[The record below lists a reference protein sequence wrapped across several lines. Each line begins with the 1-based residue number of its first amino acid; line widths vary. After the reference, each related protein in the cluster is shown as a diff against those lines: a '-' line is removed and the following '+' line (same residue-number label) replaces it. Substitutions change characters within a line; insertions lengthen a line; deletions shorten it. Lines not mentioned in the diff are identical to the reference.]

1 MRLSFGIVMGGC
13 NMAGILV
20 TTLAESAGDLVVYE
34 NSNITNTWTKIDLGT
49 ASAAVELSLVDLGS
63 STAKIIDFVFNSVND
78 AAADAAL
85 ATPGSRVPVPVG
97 KTYRHLVPDGRT
109 KISRID
115 FKARNAETGQ
125 NIIITMVK
133 V

>member
-1 MRLSFGIVMGGC
+1 
-13 NMAGILV
+13 MAGMLV
-20 TTLAESAGDLVVYE
+20 TTVSEAAGDLVVYE
-34 NSNITNTWTKIDLGT
+34 NSNITTTRVKIDLGT
-49 ASAAVELSLVDLGS
+49 SANAVEISLVDLGS
-63 STAKIIDFVFNSVND
+63 STAKIIDFVFNAVND

-97 KTYRHLVPDGRT
+97 KTYKHLVPDGRT
-109 KISRID
+109 KISRVD

-125 NIIITMVK
+125 NIVITMAK

>member
-1 MRLSFGIVMGGC
+1 
-13 NMAGILV
+13 MAGILV

-34 NSNITNTWTKIDLGT
+34 NSNVTNTRTKIELGT

-85 ATPGSRVPVPVG
+85 ATPGSRIPVPVG

>member
-1 MRLSFGIVMGGC
+1 M
-13 NMAGILV
+13 LV
-20 TTLAESAGDLVVYE
+20 TTLSEAAGDLVVYE
-34 NSNITNTWTKIDLGT
+34 NSNVSTSRVSIALGT
-49 ASAAVELSLVDLGS
+49 SANALEISLVDLGS

-85 ATPGSRVPVPVG
+85 ATPGSRIPVPVG
-97 KTYRHLVPDGRT
+97 KTYRHIVPDGRT
-109 KISRID
+109 KISRVD

-125 NIIITMVK
+125 NIVITMAK